1 MIIYLFLLQL
11 IATLRKLKRKIACC
25 SIGKTVRREI
35 RNQGEVAYVSRVHCF
50 FLKPFLCIRSHLREP
65 VFVQCF
71 CKSWFSLFWEF
82 QCKHWLLETEP
93 AKLQTFFCST
103 SEIFTILFLIHY
115 SPLPLFLCEEEKLG
129 SALADWLHSMNSEE
143 TVFQQSKV

>member
-1 MIIYLFLLQL
+1 MYLEY
-11 IATLRKLKRKIACC
+11 
-25 SIGKTVRREI
+25 TV
-35 RNQGEVAYVSRVHCF
+35 

-71 CKSWFSLFWEF
+71 CKSGFSLFWEF

-129 SALADWLHSMNSEE
+129 SALAD
-143 TVFQQSKV
+143 